1 MPRLSPE
8 ARGAL
13 LYRQGAKAP
22 APPKHLRAEAK
33 ALWRTITHAYPVD
46 YFQPGADL
54 LLESF
59 VETVLMRRF
68 YASLLKN
75 DPASPEYLKAITMLA
90 NSMNQTAQK
99 LRLANS
105 SRLFKRS
112 GILDEVDTKPIAE
125 GDNVHRL
132 LFGNG
137 EVRY

>member
-1 MPRLSPE
+1 MSRLSAE

-13 LYRQGAKAP
+13 LYQQGSKAP
-22 APPKHLRAEAK
+22 APPKHLSAKAK
-33 ALWRTITHAYPVD
+33 ALWRDITHAYPVD

-59 VETVLMRRF
+59 VEMVLMRRF
-68 YASLLKN
+68 YASLLKD
-75 DPASPEYLKAITMLA
+75 DPGNPEYLKSIVMLA

-112 GILDEVDTKPIAE
+112 GILDEVDTKPTGE
-125 GDNVHRL
+125 GDGNVL

-137 EVRY
+137 EVRF